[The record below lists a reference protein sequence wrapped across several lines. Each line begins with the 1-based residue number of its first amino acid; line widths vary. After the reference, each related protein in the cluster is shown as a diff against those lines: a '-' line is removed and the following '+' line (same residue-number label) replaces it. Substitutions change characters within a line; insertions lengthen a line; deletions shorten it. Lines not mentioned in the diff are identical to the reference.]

1 MVQPGTVIRIF
12 NRYGKLLKELNP
24 LGQGWDGTFSGTN
37 LPADDYW
44 FQVNL
49 EDGRVFKSHFTLKR

>member
-44 FQVNL
+44 FSVLL
-49 EDGRVFKSHFTLKR
+49 EDGRLFKSHFTLKR